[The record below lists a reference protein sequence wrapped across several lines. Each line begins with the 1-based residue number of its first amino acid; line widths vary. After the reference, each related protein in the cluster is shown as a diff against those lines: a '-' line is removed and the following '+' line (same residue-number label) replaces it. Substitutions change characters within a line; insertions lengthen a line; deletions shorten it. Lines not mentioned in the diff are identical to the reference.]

1 MLLRQNDSVGRN
13 RATLATRIERTR
25 TPLWKEAQPARPI
38 HQKSFQLRSNCP
50 KEMALG
56 QQRGVL
62 LKPGVRR
69 VQGENPV
76 HDGWQAAFGVS
87 PARNQPVAHPTV
99 PFPSQGFESALP
111 TLLAKPIG
119 KPITAP
125 IHSPKLWGL
134 FPTTRGLGPPTPKF
148 HSFCPPPVALEWDRR
163 VVAL

>member
-69 VQGENPV
+69 V
-76 HDGWQAAFGVS
+76 
-87 PARNQPVAHPTV
+87 
-99 PFPSQGFESALP
+99 
-111 TLLAKPIG
+111 
-119 KPITAP
+119 
-125 IHSPKLWGL
+125 
-134 FPTTRGLGPPTPKF
+134 
-148 HSFCPPPVALEWDRR
+148 
-163 VVAL
+163 